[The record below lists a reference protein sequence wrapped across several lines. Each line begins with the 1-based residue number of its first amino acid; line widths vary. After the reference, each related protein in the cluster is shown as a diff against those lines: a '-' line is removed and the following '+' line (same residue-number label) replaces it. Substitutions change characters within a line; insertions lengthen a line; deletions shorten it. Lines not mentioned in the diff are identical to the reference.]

1 MTKAVSSLLDII
13 LQPILIR
20 FVDVIGLIIVN
31 ESRVWP
37 KFKPVCYL
45 LGLVDDLY
53 PVLISTCLFGKNYEA
68 QTKIGRQHGKN
79 FRQR

>member
-1 MTKAVSSLLDII
+1 MTKAVSGLLDIT

-37 KFKPVCYL
+37 KFKPV
-45 LGLVDDLY
+45 
-53 PVLISTCLFGKNYEA
+53 
-68 QTKIGRQHGKN
+68 
-79 FRQR
+79 